1 MMTPLTSLNAPQTV
15 FCLFYAIFWGLVANA
30 QIRWKA
36 FDWPLAVAGRSDS
49 NYAPSWKRLKRSVVY
64 LTWLPVFLF
73 VVIVALL
80 TVAPPRPLG
89 GRLIIQLAGAVLAA
103 HAAFSPYRLWLS
115 GVERFPGDFYYRTP
129 PPAEPAGTA
138 PSAAGL
144 YASQPRQKEDILLDP
159 KWADTN
165 RQVGR
170 SYVGLSLLFA
180 LASTFLG

>member
-89 GRLIIQLAGAVLAA
+89 GRLIIQLAGAVLA
-103 HAAFSPYRLWLS
+103 
-115 GVERFPGDFYYRTP
+115 GDFYYRTP